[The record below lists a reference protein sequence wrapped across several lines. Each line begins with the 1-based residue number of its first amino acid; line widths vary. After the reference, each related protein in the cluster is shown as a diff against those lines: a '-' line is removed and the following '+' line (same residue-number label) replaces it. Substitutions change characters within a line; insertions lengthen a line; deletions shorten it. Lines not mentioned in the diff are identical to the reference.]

1 MRRFTSGFLA
11 LAALIA
17 LTHVACSESL
27 TTTPSDPTTTTTV
40 TETFTGTIS
49 RNGATTHTFTTSSS
63 GTITAILV
71 RLSPESV
78 TSIGVS
84 LGTWNGQSCFLPPG
98 TARDNTIVG
107 SSIVGTATSTGT
119 FCVRAYDA
127 SGSIPVSATYEI
139 QVSHP

>member
-1 MRRFTSGFLA
+1 MRRFTSGSRA
-11 LAALIA
+11 LAVLIA

-27 TTTPSDPTTTTTV
+27 TTTPSAPTTTTTV

-49 RNGATTHTFTTSSS
+49 RNGARTHTFTTSSS

-71 RLSPESV
+71 SLSPESV

-98 TARDNTIVG
+98 TARDDTIVG

-127 SGSIPVSATYEI
+127 SGSIPESANYHIEVT
-139 QVSHP
+139 HP